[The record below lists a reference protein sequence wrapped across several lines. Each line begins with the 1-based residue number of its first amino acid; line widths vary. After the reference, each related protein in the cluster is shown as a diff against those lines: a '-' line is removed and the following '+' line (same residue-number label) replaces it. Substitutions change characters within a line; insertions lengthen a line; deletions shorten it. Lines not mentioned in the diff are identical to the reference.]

1 MKTTKQLASLP
12 IMHGTR
18 FVMVV
23 IFGLRMVANIPKN
36 YYENLLRYV
45 SHTQVFFL
53 TIIEFFT
60 KLVMQSVYQNQLIP
74 YILAYTHI

>member
-1 MKTTKQLASLP
+1 
-12 IMHGTR
+12 MHGTQ

-36 YYENLLRYV
+36 YYENLLWYV

-53 TIIEFFT
+53 TITEFFT

-74 YILAYTHI
+74 YILANTHI